1 MCKIRALLLAV
12 LVSSL
17 SAIPHHY
24 AETHLSADRPEARRP
39 TFDDSPRDADAG
51 AGGWYV
57 VRRAELT
64 RVVEVTLALR
74 LDPKGVEELRRH
86 FLACSDPKANATY
99 GRYWSRSMLRQI
111 VTHTPR
117 AAAAAHAWL
126 LSKSLSLVVAEVD
139 FPGGLDNGF
148 VRVRGCVSDIQE
160 AFGVDLWEY
169 SHPLLRWAGRGVG
182 ERGNGTVP
190 GFKATS
196 LTKRTIVRAAGL
208 LGDRADALSNK
219 HALAHTGVVQ

>member
-1 MCKIRALLLAV
+1 MFKIRALLLAV
-12 LVSSL
+12 FVSSL

-24 AETHLSADRPEARRP
+24 AETPLSADRPEARRP
-39 TFDDSPRDADAG
+39 TFDDSPRDAGAG

-86 FLACSDPKANATY
+86 FLACSDMNNDKY
-99 GRYWSRSMLRQI
+99 GRYWSRSMLRRI
-111 VTHTPR
+111 VTHAPR

-126 LSKSLSLVVAEVD
+126 LSNSFTIIH

-160 AFGVDLWEY
+160 AFGVDLCEY
-169 SHPLLRWAGRGVG
+169 SHPLLRWAERGVG